1 MTNFLK
7 GLGYFL
13 IWGDFYLLFFALHAL
28 VVGPINFEEHLQVYL
43 NVFFPVIEWFKS
55 LNGLFQAYI
64 EFIYTLPAIFLYLL
78 RFTVST
84 SIGIWLVKKYA

>member
-43 NVFFPVIEWFKS
+43 NVFFPVS
-55 LNGLFQAYI
+55 NGL
-64 EFIYTLPAIFLYLL
+64 
-78 RFTVST
+78 
-84 SIGIWLVKKYA
+84 